1 MTTPASQSHLAE
13 ELRETREQLAATSEI
28 LTMLADTGTAP
39 EDVFGAIVERARAL
53 CRADVGQ
60 IHLVHDSQYVLT
72 RSFGASPE
80 YRDYAA
86 RRPVPRDRTSL
97 IGRVSLDRTTLQIT
111 DVLADPDYDRPV
123 FQRLGGIRTIMGA
136 PMVVHD
142 QVVGVLSVWRTR
154 VDPFDDRAAALLS
167 TFATQGAMAIRTVE
181 LLRSL
186 EARSTELATRVDQLE
201 ALAEVAE
208 ALSSSLD
215 VDEVLR
221 TIVTAAVQL
230 SGTDGGSLMEF
241 DEDSRLFRV
250 RTAIG
255 TPPEVVD
262 ALREARIHIDETLVG
277 RACLDRTAVE
287 VTDLNDTDRDPHLS
301 VLRDAG
307 WRSLLAIPLLRSD
320 RVVGALVVRRRRV
333 GGFGPETRAV
343 LEAFASQ
350 SAIALTN
357 ARLYQELE
365 QQSVALAEA
374 SRHKSEFLASMSH
387 ELRTPLNAVI
397 GFSEVLLE
405 RMFGDLNER
414 QEDYLRDILG
424 SGRHLLA
431 LLNDVL
437 DLSKVEA
444 GQMEL
449 DLADF
454 PVEPAVGYVLAMVR
468 ERAADHRIT
477 VRTEVSEQVRTVRA
491 DELRFKQ
498 VLLNLLSNA
507 IKFTPDGGRV
517 TVTARVVSGEL
528 EVTVA
533 DTGIG
538 IAVEDQH
545 RIFDSFQQGTRAA
558 RKVEGTGL
566 GLTLTKR
573 IVELHGGR
581 IWLTS
586 ELGHGSTFGFSL
598 PLHEAALGDT
608 TAASTTGAQGNGSP
622 LAVVIEDDPSSA
634 ELLALHL
641 GTAGLQTVTR
651 GTGPEGLDAV
661 RTLRPDVVVL
671 DIRLPGMDGWEVL
684 TAIKGDP
691 AVAGTP
697 VVVVSVLADRGRG
710 IALGASDYLVKPVAR
725 EDLIATLGRLLHPR
739 HDAAGPGRVAVH
751 VDDDPTALEL
761 VRQALQPAGW
771 TVHACQRVDDA
782 LTLVRANQPTVVLV
796 DLLMPETDGFA
807 MVDLLR
813 SDPVTAAVPV
823 VVLTTKTLTPGER
836 RLLEGRIEFV
846 ASKSAVDLHQLALRL
861 AGIPTAGGTQARGAS
876 AATTPAEAEPDGA
889 EPGARQEGLS

>member
-1 MTTPASQSHLAE
+1 MTTPAGQSHLAD

-28 LTMLADTGTAP
+28 LTMLADTSTAP

-111 DVLADPDYDRPV
+111 DVLADPEYDRPV

-154 VDPFDDRAAALLS
+154 VDPFDNRAAALLS

-186 EARSTELATRVDQLE
+186 EGRSAELSRRVDQLE
-201 ALAEVAE
+201 ALAEVGE
-208 ALSSSLD
+208 AVSSSLD
-215 VDEVLR
+215 ADEVLG
-221 TIVTAAVQL
+221 TIVTTAVEL

-255 TPPEVVD
+255 TPEEVVQ
-262 ALREARIHIDETLVG
+262 ALRDSRIHIDQTFVG
-277 RACLDRTAVE
+277 RACLAGTPMQVPDLDAVE
-287 VTDLNDTDRDPHLS
+287 RDPHLE
-301 VLRDAG
+301 VLHAAG
-307 WRSLLAIPLLRSD
+307 WRSLLAIPLLRAD
-320 RVVGALVVRRRRV
+320 RVVGALVVRRRQP
-333 GGFGPETRAV
+333 GGFGAETCEV

-365 QQSVALAEA
+365 RQSVALAEA

-449 DLADF
+449 DRTDF
-454 PVEPAVGYVLAMVR
+454 AVEPAIGYVLAMVR
-468 ERAADHRIT
+468 ERASDHRIT
-477 VRTEVSEQVRTVRA
+477 VRTEVSDQVGTVHA

-517 TVTARVVSGEL
+517 AVTARVANAEL

-545 RIFDSFQQGTRAA
+545 RIFDSFQQGSRATR
-558 RKVEGTGL
+558 RVEGTGL

-581 IWLTS
+581 MWLSS

-598 PLHEAALGDT
+598 PLREAPAAGSTEGVDDT
-608 TAASTTGAQGNGSP
+608 GPAARDGRP
-622 LAVVIEDDPSSA
+622 VAVVIEDDPSSA

-641 GTAGLQTVTR
+641 GTAGLYPVTR
-651 GTGPEGLDAV
+651 GTGPEGLEAV
-661 RTLRPDVVVL
+661 RSLRPDVVIL
-671 DIRLPGMDGWEVL
+671 DIRLPGMDGWDVL
-684 TAIKGDP
+684 TTIKGDP
-691 AVAGTP
+691 DIAEIP
-697 VVVVSVLADRGRG
+697 VVVVSVLPDRGRG
-710 IALGASDYLVKPVAR
+710 IALGASDYLVKPVGR
-725 EDLIATLGRLLHPR
+725 EDLMATLRRLLHPA
-739 HDAAGPGRVAVH
+739 DDGPVSGRVAVH

-761 VRQALQPAGW
+761 VRQALHPAGW

-782 LTLVRANQPTVVLV
+782 LTLVRSHNPTVVLV

-846 ASKSAVDLHQLALRL
+846 ASKTAVDLHQLALRL
-861 AGIPTAGGTQARGAS
+861 AGIPVAHPVRPRPLMDPS
-876 AATTPAEAEPDGA
+876 
-889 EPGARQEGLS
+889 

>member
-1 MTTPASQSHLAE
+1 MTTPAGPPHLAD

-28 LTMLADTGTAP
+28 LTMLADTTTSS
-39 EDVFGAIVERARAL
+39 EDVFGTIVERARAL
-53 CRADVGQ
+53 CRADVAQ
-60 IHLVHDSQYVLT
+60 IHLVHDSKFVLT

-97 IGRVSLDRTTLQIT
+97 IGRVSLDRTTLQIA

-123 FQRLGGIRTIMGA
+123 FQRLGRIRTIMGA
-136 PMVVHD
+136 PMVVRD
-142 QVVGVLSVWRTR
+142 QVVGVLSVWRTT
-154 VDPFDDRAAALLS
+154 VDPFDDRAGAVLTS
-167 TFATQGAMAIRTVE
+167 FATQGAMAIRTVE

-186 EARSTELATRVDQLE
+186 EARSAELGRRVDQLE
-201 ALAEVAE
+201 ALAEVGE
-208 ALSSSLD
+208 AVSSSLD
-215 VDEVLR
+215 ADEVLG
-221 TIVTAAVQL
+221 TIVTTAVQL

-255 TPPEVVD
+255 TPEEVVE
-262 ALREARIHIDETLVG
+262 ALRDSRIHIDETLVG
-277 RACLDRTAVE
+277 RACLARTPTQVPDLDAVE
-287 VTDLNDTDRDPHLS
+287 RDLHLE
-301 VLRDAG
+301 VLYAAG
-307 WRSLLAIPLLRSD
+307 WRSLLAIPLLRAD
-320 RVVGALVVRRRRV
+320 RVVGALVVRRRRA
-333 GGFGPETRAV
+333 GAFGEETCEV

-365 QQSVALAEA
+365 QQSAALAEA

-449 DLADF
+449 DRTDF
-454 PVEPAVGYVLAMVR
+454 EVEPAIGYVLAMIR
-468 ERAADHRIT
+468 ERASDHRIT
-477 VRTEVSEQVRTVRA
+477 VRTEVSDDVGTVRA

-507 IKFTPDGGRV
+507 IKFTPDGGHV
-517 TVTARVVSGEL
+517 AVTARVVGGEL
-528 EVTVA
+528 EMTVA

-538 IAVEDQH
+538 IAVQDQQ
-545 RIFDSFQQGTRAA
+545 RIFDSFQQGARAA
-558 RKVEGTGL
+558 RRVEGTGL

-581 IWLTS
+581 MWLTS

-598 PLHEAALGDT
+598 PLHEAAPAQATDGT
-608 TAASTTGAQGNGSP
+608 TLAARDGRP
-622 LAVVIEDDPSSA
+622 VAVVIEDDPSSA
-634 ELLALHL
+634 ELLSLHL
-641 GTAGLQTVTR
+641 GTAGLHPVTR
-651 GTGPEGLDAV
+651 GSGPEGLEAV
-661 RTLRPDVVVL
+661 RALRPDVVIL
-671 DIRLPGMDGWEVL
+671 DIRLPGMDGWDVL

-691 AVAGTP
+691 ATADVP
-697 VVVVSVLADRGRG
+697 VVVVSVLPDRGRG

-725 EDLIATLGRLLHPR
+725 EDLIATLGRLLQPA
-739 HDAAGPGRVAVH
+739 DDGSASGRVAVH

-782 LTLVRANQPTVVLV
+782 LTLVRAHNPTVVLV

-823 VVLTTKTLTPGER
+823 VVLTTKTLTSVER

-846 ASKSAVDLHQLALRL
+846 ASKSAVDLRQLALRL
-861 AGIPTAGGTQARGAS
+861 AGIPVAVAARPRRRRDPS
-876 AATTPAEAEPDGA
+876 
-889 EPGARQEGLS
+889 